1 MQGIVLYL
9 SLAWASL
16 GIQMSLQLMVIL
28 LPHSLSQVLRLQAQA
43 LTFASQVVF
52 KDCSNSSGG
61 SKESF

>member
-43 LTFASQVVF
+43 LTFALQVVF